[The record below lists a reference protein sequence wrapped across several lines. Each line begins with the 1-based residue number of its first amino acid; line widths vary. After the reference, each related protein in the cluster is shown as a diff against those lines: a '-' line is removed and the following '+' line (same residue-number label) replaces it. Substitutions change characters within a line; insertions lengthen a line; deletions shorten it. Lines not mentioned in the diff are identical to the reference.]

1 MPALLTPA
9 YRLTV
14 GDRVVDTT
22 DEPRASTVVELA
34 VELSMDAPADRFV
47 LELAQV
53 GSFQPELGDEATIEL
68 GYAPDEEATVTQELV
83 QVMAG
88 SVVEREPG
96 LVTERVIG
104 FSAAHALLHTFVD
117 QTYEEKTAGA
127 IVRDLADRAGVATAT
142 VEDGETFPAYVVD
155 GRASAWHHAR
165 ELADLQGFDLYVD
178 AEGALVF
185 QRFAG
190 GSTAHVFEFAKH
202 ILALDRRALPERAA
216 TVRAIGESPGAS
228 RGDES
233 WAWLTKDFSRWQ
245 GEDGSGD
252 PVLLLERPALRTT
265 RTAALAAI
273 AALTAIRRRAVTGR
287 LLALGRPQV
296 KLGDALRIAG
306 VPEEGV
312 DGTDQVRAVTHRLHK
327 ERGFTTEIGF
337 RGLALGGAVP

>member
-1 MPALLTPA
+1 MTALLTPA

-14 GDRVVDTT
+14 ADRVVDTT
-22 DEPRASTVVELA
+22 DEPRASTVVELT
-34 VELSMDAPADRFV
+34 VELSMETPADRFV

-53 GSFQPELGDEATIEL
+53 GSFQPEMGDDAVIEL
-68 GYAPDEEATVTQELV
+68 GYAPDEDEATSEELV
-83 QVMAG
+83 RVMTG
-88 SVVEREPG
+88 EVVEREPG

-104 FSAAHALLHTFVD
+104 FSAAHALLRTFVD
-117 QTYEEKTAGA
+117 QTYEEKTAGQ
-127 IVRDLADRAGVATAT
+127 IVRDLAERAGVDTAT

-155 GRASAWHHAR
+155 GRRSAWHHAR

-190 GSTAHVFEFAKH
+190 GAVSHVFEHAKH
-202 ILALDRRALPERAA
+202 ILFLDRRSVPERAA
-216 TVRAIGESPGAS
+216 TVRAVGESPGAS

-245 GEDGSGD
+245 GEEGSGE
-252 PVLLLERPALRTT
+252 PLLLVERSALRTS

-273 AALTAIRRRAVTGR
+273 AARTELRRRAVTGR

-296 KLGDALRIAG
+296 KLGDSIRIAG

-312 DGTDQVRAVTHRLHK
+312 DDTCQVRRVTHRLHK
-327 ERGFTTEIGF
+327 GRGFTTEIGF
-337 RGLALGGAVP
+337 RGLALEGGAP